1 MVAITNQEA
10 RHAVQTF
17 SRLYNQYHEFAPS
30 CGKVAKLRINGSG
43 RETPVADAATLI
55 EIAFLLPG
63 NKARDFRR
71 AGADKVRRVL
81 GGDVTLLDE
90 IERRHAEIAGTEQ
103 EAFLLGAST
112 SQAVVPADEP
122 TPMQLYRLEVER
134 VQAEKLKAQNEAD
147 KFRLEAPIKRMRFAH
162 DWRQSLEQI
171 GAFTVTDLMSYQQ
184 LLRTADPS
192 TQLYLEGAG
201 GEREALKEYTLSEYL
216 QLEKGKVV
224 DYKKLR
230 KPGVALAKL
239 YRRVAGKEPSTKIV
253 ECNGRA
259 TSIKAYTNEQI
270 AEADEGVTG
279 FTLMDQIIAEY
290 AAEMDQNAAEWQ
302 ENLVESA
309 RGWTGL
315 DWTGLEPGHPML

>member
-1 MVAITNQEA
+1 MAITSCAQSHVTQMFA
-10 RHAVQTF
+10 RLVQ
-17 SRLYNQYHEFAPS
+17 QYPEFNPP
-30 CGKVAKLRINGSG
+30 GVKVAKLRINGSG

-90 IERRHAEIAGTEQ
+90 IDRRHAKIARTEQ

-134 VQAEKLKAQNEAD
+134 VQTERFKAEAEKMKAQTEAEN
-147 KFRLEAPIKRMRFAH
+147 FRLEASVKRMRFAH

-192 TQLYLEGAG
+192 IQLHIEGAG
-201 GEREALKEYTLSEYL
+201 GDREALKEYTLSEYL

-230 KPGVALAKL
+230 QPGVALAKL

-259 TSIKAYTNEQI
+259 TSIKAYTNKQI
-270 AEADEGVTG
+270 AGANEGVTG
-279 FTLMDQIIAEY
+279 FTLIVQIIAEH
-290 AAEMDQNAAEWQ
+290 AAEIGISDY
-302 ENLVESA
+302 
-309 RGWTGL
+309 
-315 DWTGLEPGHPML
+315 